1 VDTTKLPSAIKGIL
15 ERRRRARVTFMLS
28 KVALSERPNV
38 IDIGCGI
45 SGRSFEDYVPED
57 WRILGVDVVPEHR
70 VQHTHPGFTYRRED
84 AQHLECFGDRE
95 FDLAVSVGMLEHI
108 TEEPTFSRI
117 VAQIRRVARQYIVVV
132 PYKYCWIEPHYG
144 FPFFPLLP
152 YSMQVALVRALNL
165 CGHRQEVRTDYN
177 YIRKNTRWLS
187 NAEYRKWFP
196 DAKIHLLPSLE
207 TIAIV
212 RALH

>member
-1 VDTTKLPSAIKGIL
+1 MDTTKLPSAIKGIL

-132 PYKYCWIEPHYG
+132 PDRD
-144 FPFFPLLP
+144 L
-152 YSMQVALVRALNL
+152 VLVRLGKTPAELRPNL
-165 CGHRQEVRTDYN
+165 VAVLASIIDEFPVR
-177 YIRKNTRWLS
+177 
-187 NAEYRKWFP
+187 P
-196 DAKIHLLPSLE
+196 LPADL
-207 TIAIV
+207 
-212 RALH
+212 R